1 MNIKIFKDF
10 LSNYAQIG
18 EDLMREVLLR
28 TKEVRVEKSTYLLFP
43 GEVSKY
49 SYFIVEGFFRSF
61 IQQAEQEKTMGFF
74 GPGQMCLGRQSYFQ
88 QLKTDEGIICEKD
101 AVVFKISYHD
111 WRALENISSEFLVL
125 TKNLIIHDLLKIT
138 EINQIIKCSSRVNQ
152 YLFLKNQ
159 HPGISNIV
167 SQRNIASYLG
177 ISEPT
182 MSGIVKSLLFKPK

>member
-1 MNIKIFKDF
+1 MNVKIFKDF
-10 LSNYAQIG
+10 LSNQTQIG

-28 TKEVRVEKSTYLLFP
+28 TKEIKVEKGTYILFP
-43 GEVSKY
+43 GELSKY
-49 SYFIVEGFFRSF
+49 SYFIVDGFFRSF
-61 IQQAEQEKTMGFF
+61 IQLVDQEKTMDFF

-88 QLKTDEGIICEKD
+88 QLRTNEGIICEKD
-101 AVVFKISYHD
+101 AVVFRISYYD

-125 TKNLIIHDLLKIT
+125 TKNLIIQDLLKMT
-138 EINQIIKCSSRVNQ
+138 EINQIIKCSSTLDQ

-159 HPGISNIV
+159 HPGISNII

-177 ISEPT
+177 ISDPT